1 MISSSRLAAATVALT
16 LAAWG
21 GAALAQGGDLSR
33 QVEALEP
40 LIFGSGDYGF
50 GVSTERYELTTGQGY
65 SLVVG
70 STGYHDEYA
79 IVAPA
84 FFRNIWL
91 RKVEADNVEIKTPV
105 LTELEFGGEGEVE
118 IYFVPIVPGEYEMY
132 ARGFEGRGNTA
143 IISVK

>member
-1 MISSSRLAAATVALT
+1 MFSNKFAAAAAALVLT
-16 LAAWG
+16 AWS

-40 LIFGSGDYGF
+40 LIFGSGEYGF

-91 RKVEADNVEIKTPV
+91 RKVEAANVEIKTPV

-118 IYFVPIVPGEYEMY
+118 VFFVPIVPGDYEIY
-132 ARGFEGRGNTA
+132 AKGFEGRGNTA

>member
-1 MISSSRLAAATVALT
+1 MSPKQLAAAAVALA
-16 LAAWG
+16 LMASS

-33 QVEALEP
+33 QVETLEP
-40 LIFGSGDYGF
+40 LVFGSGDYGF
-50 GVSTERYELTTGQGY
+50 GASTERYELTTGQGY
-65 SLVVG
+65 RMVIG

-91 RKVEADNVEIKTPV
+91 RKVEAGNIEIKTPV
-105 LTELEFGGEGEVE
+105 LTELEFSGEGEVE
-118 IYFVPIVPGEYEMY
+118 IFFVPIVPGEYEIW

-143 IISVK
+143 VISVQ

>member
-1 MISSSRLAAATVALT
+1 MSSKTFGTTVALAL
-16 LAAWG
+16 LASS

-40 LIFGSGDYGF
+40 LVFGGGDYGF
-50 GVSTERYELTTGQGY
+50 DASVERYDIVTGTGY
-65 SLVVG
+65 SLVIG

-79 IVAPA
+79 IVAPT

-91 RKVEADNVEIKTPV
+91 RKVEAGNVEVKASV
-105 LTELEFGGEGEVE
+105 LNELEFGGEGEVE
-118 IYFVPIVPGEYEMY
+118 IYFVPIVPGDYEIY
-132 ARGFEGRGNTA
+132 AKGFEGRGNTA

>member
-1 MISSSRLAAATVALT
+1 MSSNKLAAAAAALALT
-16 LAAWG
+16 AWS

-33 QVEALEP
+33 QVQALEP
-40 LIFGSGDYGF
+40 LIFGSGEYGF

-70 STGYHDEYA
+70 SSGYHDEYA

-91 RKVEADNVEIKTPV
+91 RKVEAAGVEVKTPV
-105 LTELEFGGEGEVE
+105 LTELEFKGEGEVAVF
-118 IYFVPIVPGEYEMY
+118 FVPIVPGEYEIY
-132 ARGFEGRGNTA
+132 AKGFEGRGNTA

>member
-1 MISSSRLAAATVALT
+1 MSSNKLAAAAALALT
-16 LAAWG
+16 AWS
-21 GAALAQGGDLSR
+21 GAVFAQGGDLSR

-79 IVAPA
+79 VVAPA
-84 FFRNIWL
+84 FFRNVWL
-91 RKVEADNVEIKTPV
+91 RKVEAANVEIKTPV

-118 IYFVPIVPGEYEMY
+118 VFFVPIVPGEYEIY
-132 ARGFEGRGNTA
+132 AKGFEGRGNMA